1 MNALAKNPIPV
12 EQAHTYAHGMN
23 PRVSATAVKIT
34 GDLNTLLSSGGLPSW
49 FITAAEA
56 GLFSEDTQGR
66 LTFNLPKGREVKTLV
81 LRQGSW
87 LVKTN
92 VASDLNG
99 FDVLTDEG
107 FHYLY
112 KRVPV
117 QGDWVFSLGG
127 GNGTALIEHVTSVA
141 FIDRLTP
148 VVIHTHARAKTSPI
162 RLGWRFAETQEI
174 QAQAHKD
181 SVAFKQF
188 WGLPLYRANAD
199 KAQWTPDQM
208 VKIIEEQA
216 EEINNLKLF
225 IAGLKT
231 E

>member
-12 EQAHTYAHGMN
+12 EQAHTYAHRMN

-34 GDLNTLLSSGGLPSW
+34 GDLNTLLSSGGLPTW
-49 FITAAEA
+49 FKTAVEA
-56 GLFSEDTQGR
+56 GAIQES
-66 LTFNLPKGREVKTLV
+66 LTGQITLTLPKGNTTFDLCPQAGE
-81 LRQGSW
+81 W

-92 VASDLNG
+92 AHTDTNG
-99 FDVLTDEG
+99 FDVLTDES
-107 FHYLY
+107 FKYLY
-112 KRVPV
+112 KRIPV
-117 QGDWVFSLGG
+117 AGDWVFTLGG

-148 VVIHTHARAKTSPI
+148 VVIHTHARTKTSPI

-188 WGLPLYRANAD
+188 WGIPLYQANAD